1 MRSRESETE
10 VIAIDQVRVLIVD
23 DHPLARLG
31 IETILSEDPAFRVVG
46 YAADGLE
53 AVEKARELTPDVVLM
68 DINLP
73 GQDGLAAT
81 RQIKEEMPSV
91 RVVIVTVSDDA
102 QDLFEAIRSG
112 AQGYLLKNLSPEDW
126 TEYLHA
132 VVQGEAR
139 ISKKIAQKI
148 LGEFRVDP
156 DGQPEYGTSPSYA
169 ARGSKGSSAAARP
182 QGEHA
187 TSSSTERG
195 RDGGSA
201 EDALSQREYEILRWV
216 AKGASNKEIAQQ
228 LFISENTVKNHLK
241 NILAKLHLRNRVQLA
256 TYAVKQGMDDD

>member
-1 MRSRESETE
+1 MIT
-10 VIAIDQVRVLIVD
+10 IDQVRVLIVD

-31 IETILSEDPAFRVVG
+31 IETILGEDPAFSVVG
-46 YAADGLE
+46 YAADGLQ
-53 AVEKARELTPDVVLM
+53 AVEKARELMPDVILM

-81 RQIKEEMPSV
+81 RQIKEEMPYV

-102 QDLFEAIRSG
+102 QDLFEAIRAG
-112 AQGYLLKNLSPEDW
+112 AQGYLLKNLSPEEW

-139 ISKKIAQKI
+139 ISRKIARRI
-148 LGEFRVDP
+148 LREFRVDP
-156 DGQPEYGTSPSYA
+156 DGSRPPELTPVDPKPMTRLVRSEP
-169 ARGSKGSSAAARP
+169 
-182 QGEHA
+182 A
-187 TSSSTERG
+187 TRQKATAPLAKSEPG
-195 RDGGSA
+195 DGGSP
-201 EDALSQREYEILRWV
+201 DDVLSERECEILRWV
-216 AKGASNKEIAQQ
+216 AKGVSNKEIAQQ

-256 TYAVKQGMDDD
+256 TYAVRQGMNDE

>member
-1 MRSRESETE
+1 MIE
-10 VIAIDQVRVLIVD
+10 IDQVRVLIVD

-46 YAADGLE
+46 YAADGHE
-53 AVEKARELTPDVVLM
+53 AVHKARELVPDVVLM

-102 QDLFEAIRSG
+102 QDLFDAIRSG
-112 AQGYLLKNLSPEDW
+112 AQGYLLKNLSPEEW

-139 ISKKIAQKI
+139 ISKKIAQRI
-148 LGEFRVDP
+148 LREFRVEP
-156 DGQPEYGTSPSYA
+156 DGSPGLGGGASGGA
-169 ARGSKGSSAAARP
+169 TGQAGASWGGKAPGMP
-182 QGEHA
+182 QAGAHGGRWSGGKAHAGDGEIPDD
-187 TSSSTERG
+187 T
-195 RDGGSA
+195 
-201 EDALSQREYEILRWV
+201 LSQREYEILRWV

>member
-1 MRSRESETE
+1 MNT
-10 VIAIDQVRVLIVD
+10 IDTVRVLIVD

-31 IETILSEDPAFRVVG
+31 IETILSEDPAFQVVG
-46 YAADGLE
+46 RATDGLQ
-53 AVEKARELTPDVVLM
+53 AVEKARELMPDVILM

-81 RQIKEEMPSV
+81 RQIKAEMPYV

-112 AQGYLLKNLSPEDW
+112 AQGYLLKNLSPQDW

-132 VVQGEAR
+132 IVQGEAR
-139 ISKKIAQKI
+139 ISRKIARRI
-148 LGEFRVDP
+148 LREFRLESEHEAPSSPVTTKGRIT
-156 DGQPEYGTSPSYA
+156 DGLS
-169 ARGSKGSSAAARP
+169 
-182 QGEHA
+182 
-187 TSSSTERG
+187 ER
-195 RDGGSA
+195 
-201 EDALSQREYEILRWV
+201 EWEILRWV

-256 TYAVKQGMDDD
+256 TYAVEHGINRE

>member
-1 MRSRESETE
+1 MRFGDSQTE
-10 VIAIDQVRVLIVD
+10 VITIDQVRVLIVD

-31 IETILSEDPAFRVVG
+31 IETILGEDPAFTVVG
-46 YAADGLE
+46 YAADGNQ
-53 AVEKARELTPDVVLM
+53 AVEKARELMPDVILM

-81 RQIKEEMPSV
+81 RQIKEEMPYV

-112 AQGYLLKNLSPEDW
+112 AQGYLLKNLSPEEW

-132 VVQGEAR
+132 VAQGEAR
-139 ISKKIAQKI
+139 ISRKIARRI
-148 LGEFRVDP
+148 LREFRVDP
-156 DGQPEYGTSPSYA
+156 EGQQAPIGPSGYHA
-169 ARGSKGSSAAARP
+169 HSTQVGKPVAHAGISAR
-182 QGEHA
+182 
-187 TSSSTERG
+187 
-195 RDGGSA
+195 SA
-201 EDALSQREYEILRWV
+201 EIQPGNGESPDVLSERESEILRWV

-256 TYAVKQGMDDD
+256 TYAVKQGMNDE